1 MEPPTANR
9 CPAQVPGRQR
19 LQCAVTLLAAA
30 TVFGVLPQR
39 SHACASCGCTL
50 SADAAMGYSAQPGWR
65 LSVEYDYI
73 DQDQLR
79 SGTHPVSGVPPGTEL
94 EHETVNQYVTAGL
107 SYNPNSAWNLTL
119 LIPYVIRSHSTYG
132 IYDPTQPS
140 PELSRSFSS
149 SIGDVKLIGAYQGLL
164 PTNNLGIQLGVKL
177 PSGKYGTAVDF
188 YSGPNAGTPLDASLQ
203 PGTGSTDVIVGAY
216 YYQAISQDFDAF
228 VNGQFQSAVTHHM
241 DQPGNDYRPG
251 NSLTVSLGLRY
262 EGNPRWAPQLQL
274 NLLHKLPDQGA
285 LADVQNTAGSVAFL
299 SPGITVQLSRRLQ
312 LFGFAQLPFYS
323 NLYGTQ
329 LFPRWTASGGL
340 TYAF

>member
-1 MEPPTANR
+1 MDTLTADR
-9 CPAQVPGRQR
+9 RR
-19 LQCAVTLLAAA
+19 LQCAAALLAALA
-30 TVFGVLPQR
+30 PLGVLPQR
-39 SHACASCGCTL
+39 SYACASCGCTL

-73 DQDQLR
+73 DQNQLR
-79 SGTHPVSGVPPGTEL
+79 SGTQPVSGVPAGTEL
-94 EHETVNQYVTAGL
+94 EHETVNQYITAGL
-107 SYNPNSAWNLTL
+107 SYSPNSSWNMTL

-132 IYDPTQPS
+132 SYDPTQPL

-149 SIGDVKLIGAYQGLL
+149 SIGDLKLIGSYQGFL
-164 PTNNLGIQLGVKL
+164 PTNNLGVQLGVKL

-203 PGTGSTDVIVGAY
+203 PGTGSTDVIAGAY
-216 YYQAISQDFDAF
+216 YYQAISQNFDAF
-228 VNGQFQSAVTHHM
+228 VNGQFQSAVKHKM

-251 NSLTVSLGLRY
+251 NTTTVSFGLRY
-262 EGNPRWAPQLQL
+262 EANPRWVPQLQL
-274 NLLHKLPDQGA
+274 NLLHKQPDTGA
-285 LADVQNTAGSVAFL
+285 LADVQNTAGSVVYV
-299 SPGITVQLSRRLQ
+299 SPGITAQLAARLHV
-312 LFGFAQLPFYS
+312 FAFAQLPVYS